1 VNEKSVRDIEVV
13 LVNNGRMPRPSQ
25 LLLLVAL
32 SLPIATYGLL
42 VGHYSV
48 NIPVWDDYDTIL
60 KFLNLPD
67 ATRLQ
72 TLVAQHNEHRLVW
85 TRVAAEVCNRL
96 LHQSDF
102 RLLICIGNA
111 GLVLLFVVLCRVFSR
126 RNLPAP
132 LLVPI
137 SFLLFQPQPWENMT
151 WATGSLQNNYSLLFA
166 LLTLYFWDK
175 RRLWSYVLAAFLAVI
190 GSYTSANGL
199 VVFALLLAWEVANHL
214 PRLRV
219 RECCVA
225 GERIRLFGLAVLTAA
240 VAFLYFRGYTKPPH
254 HPDIADSLSH
264 VVRLGCYA
272 LTLLG
277 SHMQRLGEGVVLSV
291 GGLETA
297 FFAYLA
303 YRRYDRH
310 SPVIFYFLAFLMAS
324 VAVMAIG
331 RSGFGVDQAFAPK
344 YRIIAIA
351 IFVVELIAA
360 IETWPA
366 VFAKKL
372 VIVCVTLVAIGFD
385 VDSTRSALPR
395 LEARRDMLRAGIVRW
410 TRTGRGLDYPDQ
422 AKAAEILR
430 ESIEKGTYRPPKNPG
445 S

>member
-1 VNEKSVRDIEVV
+1 
-13 LVNNGRMPRPSQ
+13 
-25 LLLLVAL
+25 
-32 SLPIATYGLL
+32 
-42 VGHYSV
+42 
-48 NIPVWDDYDTIL
+48 
-60 KFLNLPD
+60 
-67 ATRLQ
+67 
-72 TLVAQHNEHRLVW
+72 
-85 TRVAAEVCNRL
+85 
-96 LHQSDF
+96 
-102 RLLICIGNA
+102 
-111 GLVLLFVVLCRVFSR
+111 
-126 RNLPAP
+126 
-132 LLVPI
+132 
-137 SFLLFQPQPWENMT
+137 
-151 WATGSLQNNYSLLFA
+151 
-166 LLTLYFWDK
+166 
-175 RRLWSYVLAAFLAVI
+175 
-190 GSYTSANGL
+190 
-199 VVFALLLAWEVANHL
+199 
-214 PRLRV
+214 
-219 RECCVA
+219 
-225 GERIRLFGLAVLTAA
+225 
-240 VAFLYFRGYTKPPH
+240 
-254 HPDIADSLSH
+254 
-264 VVRLGCYA
+264 
-272 LTLLG
+272 
-277 SHMQRLGEGVVLSV
+277 
-291 GGLETA
+291 LETA